1 MVEYNLKKVRDKRE
15 KKSIGIVAYLWQKIK
30 KFLLYFFLPISFG
43 IFELISL
50 FVMSTHT
57 LNSVLLSLNHPQN
70 ILINSF
76 WLDGY
81 NNIYVAL
88 SIILL
93 FFITSIYV
101 PKTQVYVR
109 GLIVVPMAILVS
121 VIVDLQWLS
130 HGFSYATCGQS
141 GIIFAMFSIVFSF
154 IISDIIFAF
163 INLQYDIMH
172 LNLFLSAF
180 ITILIFFNFK
190 GFFNIS
196 PNVNYFVHEYS
207 FVYGLVAGFMVSA
220 IQGIAL
226 IHEQKIEAR
235 RVRT

>member
-15 KKSIGIVAYLWQKIK
+15 EKSIGIVAYLWQKIK
-30 KFLLYFFLPISFG
+30 KFLPYFFLPISFG

-50 FVMSTHT
+50 WVMSTHT
-57 LNSVLLSLNHPQN
+57 LNSVLLSPNHPQN

-81 NNIYVAL
+81 NNIYAAL

-93 FFITSIYV
+93 FLMTSIYV

-121 VIVDLQWLS
+121 VIVDMQWLS
-130 HGFSYATCGQS
+130 YGFSYATYGQS
-141 GIIFAMFSIVFSF
+141 SIIYGMSSIVLSF
-154 IISDIIFAF
+154 VIGNIVFAF
-163 INLQYDIMH
+163 INRQLDILL
-172 LNLFLSAF
+172 LNLFLSTLM
-180 ITILIFFNFK
+180 IILIFFNFK
-190 GFFNIS
+190 SFFNIS
-196 PNVNYFVHEYS
+196 SNINYFAHEYS
-207 FVYGLVAGFMVSA
+207 FVYGLVAGFVVSA

-226 IHEQKIEAR
+226 IHKRKIEAR